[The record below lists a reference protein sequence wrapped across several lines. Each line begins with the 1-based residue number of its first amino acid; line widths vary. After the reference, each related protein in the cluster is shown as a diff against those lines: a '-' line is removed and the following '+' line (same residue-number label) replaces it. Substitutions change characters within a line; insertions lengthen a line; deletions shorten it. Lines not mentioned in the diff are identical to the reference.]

1 MSMSVGE
8 QQPRRTDSGQ
18 PVTIGRFRYLRAPQ
32 PVHFPESAEVPES
45 RLHEALCALLRALL
59 RHAFATEHSVG
70 GDQFVYWD
78 PTDPRACLAP
88 DVFVRLGR
96 PDSKFRSWKVWE
108 HGAPDVAIE
117 ILGESDLE
125 SWDTKLAKYMRLG
138 VRELVAFDPESPSPT
153 LRVWD
158 RLENDLVERELGAS
172 SAASNVLP
180 GYWVV
185 VLDPEHGAALRLSH
199 DAAATA
205 LFPTPTEAANDARRA
220 ETEARLAAEARV
232 RELETELA
240 RRQG

>member
-78 PTDPRACLAP
+78 PTDPRACVAP
-88 DVFVRLGR
+88 DAFVRLGQ

-108 HGAPDVAIE
+108 SGAPDVAIE
-117 ILGESDLE
+117 ILSDSDGD
-125 SWDTKLAKYMRLG
+125 SWETKLAKYMRLG
-138 VRELVAFDPESPSPT
+138 VRELIAFDPESPSPA

-158 RLENDLVERELGAS
+158 RLENDLVERELTFN
-172 SAASNVLP
+172 SAASKVLP

-185 VLDPEHGAALRLSH
+185 VLDAEHGPTLRLSH
-199 DAAATA
+199 DDAGTS
-205 LFPTPTEAANDARRA
+205 LFPTPTEAEA
-220 ETEARLAAEARV
+220 EARLAAEARV
-232 RELETELA
+232 RELEAELA